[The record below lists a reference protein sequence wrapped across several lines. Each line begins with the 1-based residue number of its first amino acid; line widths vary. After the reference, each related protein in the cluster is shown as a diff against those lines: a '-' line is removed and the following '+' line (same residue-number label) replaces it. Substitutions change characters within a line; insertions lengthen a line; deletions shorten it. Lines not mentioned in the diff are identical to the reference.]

1 MLCAAQGEFMLPQ
14 PHLGPVAYCLPAV
27 QGTGLSLFR
36 FQSFRDPF
44 SRRLRAG
51 WCRSGAS
58 PDLLAGRLS
67 NRGTA

>member
-1 MLCAAQGEFMLPQ
+1 MLCVAEGEFMLPQ

-27 QGTGLSLFR
+27 QGTGLFLFT

-44 SRRLRAG
+44 SRGLRAE

-58 PDLLAGRLS
+58 PDLLTGRPS
-67 NRGTA
+67 NRETA